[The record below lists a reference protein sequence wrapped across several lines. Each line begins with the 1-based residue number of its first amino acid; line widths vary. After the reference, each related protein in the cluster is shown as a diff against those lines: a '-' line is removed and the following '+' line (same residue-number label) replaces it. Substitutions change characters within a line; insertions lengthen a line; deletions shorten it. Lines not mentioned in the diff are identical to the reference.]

1 METLTTN
8 NITVSVETEFLAAHS
23 NPREGKYIFGYHIT
37 IENRGVHTVQLLRR
51 HWVILDSDGALREVE
66 GDGVVGLQPVL
77 APGEV
82 HGYSSFCNLN
92 TEMGRMSGAYLFT
105 RTDDGSLFEAS
116 IPEFRMVAPFKL
128 N

>member
-37 IENRGVHTVQLLRR
+37 IENRSLHTVQLLRR
-51 HWVILDSDGALREVE
+51 HWVIQDSDGVLREVE
-66 GDGVVGLQPVL
+66 GEGVVGMQPVL
-77 APGEV
+77 APGDV
-82 HGYSSFCNLN
+82 HGYSSFCNLG
-92 TEMGRMSGAYLFT
+92 TEIGRMSGTYLMT
-105 RTDDGSLFEAS
+105 RIEDGSQFEAS
-116 IPEFRMVAPFKL
+116 IPEFYMLAPFKL